1 MSISYSGIVGNKGKV
16 TLPSVE
22 SWGTNNNIVK
32 DPPKSI
38 MTRRIDK
45 VNQDGSL
52 NEMMY
57 DSGDRWAENLNV
69 YARGVNPMVSVQY
82 TNANGTPVKQ
92 PYRIMDGG
100 AFRPPELRQ
109 EQLLP
114 LSRLPRNVTQAITNK
129 EFIDYTKKT
138 TCPLTSRVI
147 KDETLKGMVRPT
159 KYVKIASPVKEHFTV
174 NYVVENPIIA
184 NATTNKTT
192 RGNVQLE
199 NQVPIRQTLTTPL
212 QYIHATNPSLP
223 NTTQLENAIPT
234 RQNLASPLQYA
245 HSTNLYGQNGQT
257 YIHDD
262 MLLDRNMPM
271 TNAEAVKSSILKMNL
286 TADSDLELSR
296 NLPEY
301 GMATTKTSNVTFI
314 ADDNNTDYELKQKT
328 MAHSVIGNKSDKN
341 YSYNFTRDVNLP
353 ATIRPGEYVGTTSKP
368 ALDRNIQYNT
378 NYTTDK
384 LRLSQNAYKA
394 RYGTN

>member
-16 TLPSVE
+16 TLPSVD
-22 SWGTNNNIVK
+22 SWGTNNNILK

-57 DSGDRWAENLNV
+57 ESGDRWAEALNV

-82 TNANGTPVKQ
+82 NNKSGAPVKQ

-100 AFRPPELRQ
+100 AFRPPQLTQ

-129 EFIDYTKKT
+129 EFIDYTKRV
-138 TCPLTSRVI
+138 TCPLTQRVI
-147 KDETLKGMVRPT
+147 KDETVKGFVRPT
-159 KYVKIASPVKEHFTV
+159 KYVKIATPVKEHFTI

-184 NATTNKTT
+184 NATTNLTT
-192 RGNVQLE
+192 RGNTQLE
-199 NQVPIRQTLTTPL
+199 NQVP
-212 QYIHATNPSLP
+212 
-223 NTTQLENAIPT
+223 T
-234 RQNLASPLQYA
+234 RQALSTPLQYA
-245 HSTNLYGQNGQT
+245 HSTNLQAQNGHT

-262 MLLDRNMPM
+262 IELDRNMPM
-271 TNAEAVKSSILKMNL
+271 TTTEAVKSSVLKMNL
-286 TADSDLELSR
+286 NPDIEVELSR

-301 GMATTKTSNVTFI
+301 GLSSTKTSNVTFI
-314 ADDNNTDYELKQKT
+314 SDDNNTDYELKQKT
-328 MAHSVIGNKSDKN
+328 LAHSVIGNKSDKN
-341 YSYNFTRDVNLP
+341 FSYNFTRDVNLP
-353 ATIRPGEYVGTTSKP
+353 DMIHPGGYDGNTTIPSMN
-368 ALDRNIQYNT
+368 RNIEYNT

-384 LRLSQNAYKA
+384 LTLSQKAYKA
-394 RYGTN
+394 RFG